1 MKRHFPHIICFI
13 FAAFVLAFHARSQGA
28 IAVKATVDKEKILI
42 GEPIELKLEA
52 DVPENELIRFFTID
66 SIPHFEFLSRDK
78 IDTANTSRGTR
89 LSQSMRITSFD
100 SGQWVIPRFYLAD
113 STATDSVLVDVSF
126 SPFDPNQPYHDI
138 KDVIDVE
145 TNEPKQQWW
154 WWAAGGGVLLL
165 IVLLY
170 FLLRK
175 KKPVQAKAAA
185 PVDPFAEAMRELEL
199 LQKEKPDGK
208 QYYSAL
214 VNIFRQ
220 YVLKR
225 KGISSLQKTTD
236 DLVLQLKN
244 LSLSKDSFDQL
255 SQALRLSDFVK
266 FAKYVPSAED
276 DRQAFDTI
284 KRSIQEIEQQ
294 RQ

>member
-1 MKRHFPHIICFI
+1 MGLN
-13 FAAFVLAFHARSQGA
+13 AMSQGA
-28 IAVKATVDKEKILI
+28 ISVKATVDKQKIVI

-66 SIPHFEFLSRDK
+66 TIPHFEFLSKEK
-78 IDTANTSRGTR
+78 IDTANTSSGTR

-100 SGQWVIPRFYLAD
+100 SGQWVIPAFYLAD
-113 STATDSVLVDVSF
+113 STATDSVVVDVGF

-138 KDVIDVE
+138 KDVIDVSVE
-145 TNEPKQQWW
+145 QPQKQWW
-154 WWAAGGGVLLL
+154 WWAAGGGVVLLVLLL
-165 IVLLY
+165 YL
-170 FLLRK
+170 LLRK
-175 KKPVQAKAAA
+175 KKPVQVKAAA
-185 PVDPFAEAMRELEL
+185 PVDPFAEAMRELDA

-225 KGISSLQKTTD
+225 KGIHSLQKTTD
-236 DLVLQLKN
+236 DLVLQLKG
-244 LSLSKDSFDQL
+244 LSLNKDSFDQL

-266 FAKYVPSAED
+266 FAKYIPSAED

-294 RQ
+294 QP

>member
-13 FAAFVLAFHARSQGA
+13 FAALVLAFHARSQGA

-145 TNEPKQQWW
+145 TNETKQQWW

-175 KKPVQAKAAA
+175 KKPVQAKAAV

-244 LSLSKDSFDQL
+244 LSLSRDSFDQL

-294 RQ
+294 PQ